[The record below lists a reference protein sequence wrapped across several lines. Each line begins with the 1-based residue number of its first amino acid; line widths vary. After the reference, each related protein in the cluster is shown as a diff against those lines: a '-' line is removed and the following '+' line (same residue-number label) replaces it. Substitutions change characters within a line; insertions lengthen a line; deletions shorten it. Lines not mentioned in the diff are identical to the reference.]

1 MGLDDLL
8 RPAGH
13 GPAAAREGTGHR
25 PDRAPGIPLD
35 PLHDRGVGPRE
46 LLDAALEHGRGVLEG
61 CRGGTGNPADVT
73 LDALHDG
80 GMSPDDGICG
90 SLGGLDPAGDGPSGF
105 PDDGGRGDGAGGV
118 RVRGGRP
125 LLGLLRLE
133 RLRHHSLGGVECSHG
148 LSLERGPEVLSGPDA
163 RRNG

>member
-13 GPAAAREGTGHR
+13 GPAAAREGAGHR

-80 GMSPDDGICG
+80 GMSPDDGG
-90 SLGGLDPAGDGPSGF
+90 GGLLDGLDPAGDGPPGF
-105 PDDGGRGDGAGGV
+105 PDDGGRVMVRAVYGFGAADRCCVVCGWNGCV
-118 RVRGGRP
+118 TARWA
-125 LLGLLRLE
+125 
-133 RLRHHSLGGVECSHG
+133 
-148 LSLERGPEVLSGPDA
+148 VLSA
-163 RRNG
+163 VMVCA